1 VILPKGEIVTMVTS
15 LPLHSIIFAAM
26 LPKMKERIL
35 IAFHTQRL
43 NMLSLFSPNK
53 AAISAYRLFIT
64 PPPLINPIEA
74 PSLPEAE
81 PLQLKIDG
89 MMAQGYR
96 WSPPNGGKN
105 KVLLVHGYRSQA
117 LKFEHMVPSLLEKG
131 FTVLAF
137 DGPAHGKTTGK
148 HIQPF
153 NYMNMILAIEEVEGP
168 IYAFVGHSLGGLAL
182 ALTMEK
188 IAVRSERKLILIAP
202 ATETHR
208 SFSNFF
214 SIIPLNDKVQQ
225 RFREYV
231 ERLSGLPIS
240 YLSIVRILQN
250 ITMPVLWIH
259 DKGDSVCPLEDA
271 QPLIDKQLP
280 NIEFYLTENLGH
292 NKIYRNPEVVR
303 RITEFIN
310 NPSSDIF

>member
-1 VILPKGEIVTMVTS
+1 
-15 LPLHSIIFAAM
+15 M

-35 IAFHTQRL
+35 IAYHTHKL
-43 NMLSLFSPNK
+43 NVLSLFSPTRAAVK
-53 AAISAYRLFIT
+53 AYQLFIT

-74 PSLPEAE
+74 PSLPGAK
-81 PLQLKIDG
+81 PFQLKTDD

-96 WSPPNGGKN
+96 WTPPTGGKQ

-117 LKFEHMVPSLLEKG
+117 LKFEHMVPPLLEKG

-153 NYMNMILAIEEVEGP
+153 NYMNMILAIEAVEGP

-182 ALTMEK
+182 ALTMER
-188 IAVRSERKLILIAP
+188 IAERSERKLILIAP

-214 SIIPLNDKVQQ
+214 SIIPVNQKVQQ
-225 RFREYV
+225 RFQEYV
-231 ERLSGLPIS
+231 ERLSGNSIS
-240 YLSIVRILQN
+240 FLSIVRILQN

-259 DKGDSVCPLEDA
+259 DKGDTVCPLEDA

-280 NIEFYLTENLGH
+280 YIEFYLTENLGH
-292 NKIYRNPEVVR
+292 NKIYRNPEVVS
-303 RITEFIN
+303 RIAEFIN